1 MGDAIAAVSVL
12 ASLLLFAYTRTANRD
27 PQRILDLGL
36 AYMVL
41 TALALGLTF
50 HSGPI
55 LPTLSVAPQ
64 ISWIGASYSDVLGHR
79 TEHQD
84 ENSFGRPGRGLNESG
99 RDALSACAGL
109 LGFRPG
115 E

>member
-1 MGDAIAAVSVL
+1 MRSPPSACWHRSCFLSIRG
-12 ASLLLFAYTRTANRD
+12 RPNRD
-27 PQRILDLGL
+27 PQRILDIGL

-64 ISWIGASYSDVLGHR
+64 ISWIGAIILM
-79 TEHQD
+79 
-84 ENSFGRPGRGLNESG
+84 F
-99 RDALSACAGL
+99 SAIVPSTPSKTLLAGL
-109 LGFRPG
+109 CSRRP
-115 E
+115 